1 MIKCENMKKS
11 LFFAV
16 ALLVVGALNT
26 AAYAGNLDT
35 LKVDGIWY
43 ILDKADMTATVT
55 YGPAEGEEG
64 MWGGIGQDTYSGHLI
79 IPATIWVYPEDG
91 SPAAEYA
98 VTAIGDNAFS
108 WCTYLTAITIPASV
122 KTLGVNLL
130 QRSEGVDILKIEDG
144 KEPIAFTHVE
154 EFGSNVI
161 SFEELSGSCRTL
173 YLGRNVVVNTT
184 AENPMDPFHMW
195 NMVEHVTF
203 GANVTEIPAAFCPY
217 ARYIQDIQVNSATP
231 LEAGVRMF
239 AFLQEEESADPKAV
253 TLYVPEGLKK
263 TYETMDFW
271 KELTIE
277 EMDEE
282 RQYGIKW
289 VASSFDFHVGNLF
302 YRKAVSQYGMV
313 GVEVAMPQVWYL
325 NPDGSYVSQ
334 WSSEFP
340 YKQSKIVI
348 PEEITVYDESQGGTV
363 TYPVVGIGDYSF
375 RGASNLEELIIPTSV
390 TYVGYE
396 IVEYT
401 DKLRHLDIPESI
413 TKVGWLAFARA
424 GFEEIVIPASS
435 SKWLDDNAA
444 FQECMNLQKA
454 TFAKGTTAIQDRIFF
469 GCTALRVI
477 DIPDEVRSIGAGA
490 FAGCE
495 ALTELRLPASLEAI
509 TNRLF
514 RGCPIRA
521 LEVPAGV
528 QEIEPAAF
536 LGTNIIKL
544 TVNADNAN
552 FDSRENC
559 NAVIRKADNTIVAA
573 AGGAF
578 IPESVEGVAA
588 EAFEELYGL
597 RSVTL
602 PNSMKKIEPQAFMN
616 CDNLTIITSFIENPA
631 GVLEENGFDS
641 WVESDKPQA
650 KATLFVP
657 AGTRNA
663 YLADAEWSKFQHI
676 VEMEDANK
684 PADVAELKPVEET
697 GQADFAGLADVDI
710 TNMIVDNV
718 YVTGDPNSGDRY
730 DEVNNAFFFE
740 SVVDELMIENVLAN
754 VRNMDIIRNNFTGLI
769 IEVPAGE
776 GTIKID
782 VAIFGNRQLAIQVEG
797 LDPEFFEKAV
807 VGGIEF
813 DYNVLKKALVFIYPV
828 TADDKPL
835 AAPTKMLARRSVL
848 TEPTIDAVMIY
859 GIKWQ
864 TQNAPEGVEE
874 ILESSNSQIFKFV
887 RDGQL
892 FILRDGKTYNAT
904 GAEVK

>member
-1 MIKCENMKKS
+1 
-11 LFFAV
+11 
-16 ALLVVGALNT
+16 
-26 AAYAGNLDT
+26 
-35 LKVDGIWY
+35 
-43 ILDKADMTATVT
+43 
-55 YGPAEGEEG
+55 
-64 MWGGIGQDTYSGHLI
+64 
-79 IPATIWVYPEDG
+79 
-91 SPAAEYA
+91 
-98 VTAIGDNAFS
+98 
-108 WCTYLTAITIPASV
+108 
-122 KTLGVNLL
+122 
-130 QRSEGVDILKIEDG
+130 
-144 KEPIAFTHVE
+144 
-154 EFGSNVI
+154 
-161 SFEELSGSCRTL
+161 
-173 YLGRNVVVNTT
+173 
-184 AENPMDPFHMW
+184 
-195 NMVEHVTF
+195 
-203 GANVTEIPAAFCPY
+203 
-217 ARYIQDIQVNSATP
+217 
-231 LEAGVRMF
+231 
-239 AFLQEEESADPKAV
+239 
-253 TLYVPEGLKK
+253 
-263 TYETMDFW
+263 
-271 KELTIE
+271 
-277 EMDEE
+277 
-282 RQYGIKW
+282 
-289 VASSFDFHVGNLF
+289 
-302 YRKAVSQYGMV
+302 
-313 GVEVAMPQVWYL
+313 
-325 NPDGSYVSQ
+325 
-334 WSSEFP
+334 
-340 YKQSKIVI
+340 
-348 PEEITVYDESQGGTV
+348 
-363 TYPVVGIGDYSF
+363 
-375 RGASNLEELIIPTSV
+375 
-390 TYVGYE
+390 
-396 IVEYT
+396 
-401 DKLRHLDIPESI
+401 
-413 TKVGWLAFARA
+413 
-424 GFEEIVIPASS
+424 
-435 SKWLDDNAA
+435 
-444 FQECMNLQKA
+444 
-454 TFAKGTTAIQDRIFF
+454 
-469 GCTALRVI
+469 
-477 DIPDEVRSIGAGA
+477 
-490 FAGCE
+490 
-495 ALTELRLPASLEAI
+495 
-509 TNRLF
+509 
-514 RGCPIRA
+514 
-521 LEVPAGV
+521 
-528 QEIEPAAF
+528 
-536 LGTNIIKL
+536 
-544 TVNADNAN
+544 
-552 FDSRENC
+552 
-559 NAVIRKADNTIVAA
+559 
-573 AGGAF
+573 
-578 IPESVEGVAA
+578 
-588 EAFEELYGL
+588 
-597 RSVTL
+597 
-602 PNSMKKIEPQAFMN
+602 MKKIEPQAFMN

>member
-1 MIKCENMKKS
+1 MKKS
-11 LFFAV
+11 LFFAI
-16 ALLVVGALNT
+16 ALLTVGALHT

-64 MWGGIGQDTYSGHLI
+64 MWGGIGKDTYSGHLI

-91 SPAAEYA
+91 SPAVEYA

-154 EFGSNVI
+154 EYGSNVI

-217 ARYIQDIQVNSATP
+217 ARNIMDIQVNSTTP
-231 LEAGVRMF
+231 LQAGERMF
-239 AFLQEEESADPKAV
+239 AFLLEEESANPKAV

-435 SKWLDDNAA
+435 SKWTDDNAA
-444 FQECMNLQKA
+444 FQDCPNLQKA

-495 ALTELRLPASLEAI
+495 ALTELRLPASLEII
-509 TNRLF
+509 TNRMF
-514 RGCPIRA
+514 RGCPIRK

-528 QEIEPAAF
+528 TEIEPSAF
-536 LGTNIIKL
+536 LGTFITQL
-544 TVNADNAN
+544 TVNPDNAV

-559 NAVIRKADNTIVAA
+559 NAVIRKADNVLVAA

-578 IPESVEGVAA
+578 IPEGVEGVAL
-588 EAFEELYGL
+588 EAFNELYAI

-602 PNSMKKIEPQAFMN
+602 PKSMKKIETEAFLN
-616 CDNLTIITSFIENPA
+616 CDNLAIITSNIENPA
-631 GVLEENGFDS
+631 GVLEAEGFNS
-641 WVESDKPQA
+641 WSEADAPQV
-650 KATLFVP
+650 KATLYVP
-657 AGTRNA
+657 AGTREK

-676 VEMEDANK
+676 VEMKGENM
-684 PADVAELKPVEET
+684 PADVAELKPVEES
-697 GQADFAGLADVDI
+697 GQATFAGLTGVDV
-710 TNMIVDNV
+710 TNAIVDNI
-718 YVTGDPNSGDRY
+718 YVTGDPGNGDRY
-730 DEVNNAFFFE
+730 DDVNNAFFFE
-740 SVVDELMIENVLAN
+740 SVVDELMLENVLAN
-754 VRNMDIIRNNFTGLI
+754 VGNMDIIRNNFSGLI
-769 IEVPAGE
+769 IEIPAGE
-776 GTIKID
+776 GTIKIT
-782 VAIFGNRQLAIQVEG
+782 AGIYGNRMLAIQVEG
-797 LDPEFFEKAV
+797 LEPEFFEKAAS
-807 VGGIEF
+807 GEIEF
-813 DYNVLKKALVFIYPV
+813 DYNVLKDALVFIYPV

-835 AAPTKMLARRSVL
+835 AAPTKLQARRGVL
-848 TEPTIDAVMIY
+848 TSSDIDAVMIY
-859 GIKWQ
+859 GAGWEVKKTI
-864 TQNAPEGVEE
+864 TGNEE
-874 ILESSNSQIFKFV
+874 IVNHKSSNRKLII
-887 RDGQL
+887 DGQL
-892 FILRDGKTYNAT
+892 FIIRDGKTYNAT
-904 GAEVK
+904 GAEVR